1 MASFRKVSNGWQY
14 RIKFKDPYT
23 QQYKEKT
30 KRGFKTKK
38 EAQLAAAEEEK
49 RILNGFEIDNVPVS
63 LNFYLRD
70 WLKLFKENNVR
81 KNTLLLHQRNVE
93 NHIIPYFKNI
103 NLHEIK
109 PMMYQNFLNFL
120 TDQGYSKRTVEII
133 HGTMHNAMKKA
144 VSLKKIED
152 NPCIDVVI
160 SNKNK
165 KEEEGLKYMRTE
177 DIPLFLKTAYQYNY
191 IYYIFFKTLINT
203 GMRKGEAAAL
213 QWSDID
219 LKEQK
224 IKITKTLDF
233 SAKKGEDLFGDTKTF
248 TSRRTIMIPDSL
260 VNDLINHKKWQNENK
275 LVLQEGYK
283 YDLDLVFTRVD
294 GSFLPK
300 STLFN
305 AFSRIL
311 KKVDLPK
318 LEIHSLRHTHAVLL
332 LESGASMKYIQD
344 RLGHK
349 NIEIT
354 SNVYSHISDKINED
368 SIAGFESY
376 MNDVLG

>member
-23 QQYKEKT
+23 QEFKEKT

-38 EAQLAAAEEEK
+38 EAQIAAAEEEK
-49 RILNGFEIDNVPVS
+49 KILNGLEVESTPMS
-63 LNFYLRD
+63 LKYFLRD
-70 WLKLFKENNVR
+70 WLKLFKANNVR
-81 KNTLLLHQRNVE
+81 KNTYILHERNVE
-93 NHIIPYFKNI
+93 KHLIPYFKNI
-103 NLHEIK
+103 NLKEIK
-109 PMMYQNFLNFL
+109 PMMYQNFINYL
-120 TDQGYSKRTVEII
+120 TDKGYSKRTVEII

-144 VSLKKIED
+144 VSLKKIEH
-152 NPCIDVVI
+152 NPCEDVVI

-177 DIPLFLKTAYQYNY
+177 DIPLFLKNAYQYNY

-219 LKEQK
+219 FKEQT
-224 IKITKTLDF
+224 IRITKTLDF
-233 SAKKGEDLFGDTKTF
+233 SVKKGEDLFGDTKTF
-248 TSRRTIMIPDSL
+248 TSRRTIMIPKPL
-260 VNDLINHKKWQNENK
+260 VNDLLNHKKWQNENK
-275 LVLQEGYK
+275 LVLQEQYEHE
-283 YDLDLVFTRVD
+283 LDLVFTRVD
-294 GSFLPK
+294 GRFLPK

-311 KKVDLPK
+311 KKADLPK

-354 SNVYSHISDKINED
+354 SNVYSHISDKINKD
-368 SIAGFESY
+368 SIAEFEAY